1 MTVWGVYYWLKKV
14 KAKSKVP
21 RKTHKDQNPK
31 QLEDFKQ
38 NIVAKLNALDIPK
51 GQRVYVWVEDEHRY
65 GLISTIRGCWT
76 LRGHRVKVPFQMK
89 YKWSYVYGAFEIH
102 TGKALLMYIPT
113 VSLECSQ
120 LFLEEIVATDEEA
133 IHIVIWDGAGFHQK
147 PLASDVPSHVRLLPL
162 SPYCP
167 ELNPMEKLWDIVK
180 GHIGN
185 KVFETLTSIESAITD
200 VLKPFW
206 EKEEGVFGL
215 LGDNWLTRGVFTFMN
230 QRKAVET
237 SV

>member
-31 QLEDFKQ
+31 Q
-38 NIVAKLNALDIPK
+38 
-51 GQRVYVWVEDEHRY
+51 
-65 GLISTIRGCWT
+65 
-76 LRGHRVKVPFQMK
+76 
-89 YKWSYVYGAFEIH
+89 
-102 TGKALLMYIPT
+102 
-113 VSLECSQ
+113 
-120 LFLEEIVATDEEA
+120 
-133 IHIVIWDGAGFHQK
+133 
-147 PLASDVPSHVRLLPL
+147 
-162 SPYCP
+162 
-167 ELNPMEKLWDIVK
+167 
-180 GHIGN
+180 
-185 KVFETLTSIESAITD
+185 IESAITD

>member
-1 MTVWGVYYWLKKV
+1 MAQQGEWTLAEIAKALGKDRTTIVRWLKAYRQDGLQELLARGHGGRQPRLKTDDIQALKAELRKGNWKTAKQIRDWLKERGIGMTVWGVYYWLKKV

-31 QLEDFKQ
+31 Q
-38 NIVAKLNALDIPK
+38 
-51 GQRVYVWVEDEHRY
+51 
-65 GLISTIRGCWT
+65 
-76 LRGHRVKVPFQMK
+76 
-89 YKWSYVYGAFEIH
+89 
-102 TGKALLMYIPT
+102 
-113 VSLECSQ
+113 
-120 LFLEEIVATDEEA
+120 
-133 IHIVIWDGAGFHQK
+133 
-147 PLASDVPSHVRLLPL
+147 
-162 SPYCP
+162 
-167 ELNPMEKLWDIVK
+167 
-180 GHIGN
+180 
-185 KVFETLTSIESAITD
+185 IESAITD